1 MTSETDD
8 RDTNLG
14 MLRNIINSANA
25 NESINAKGK
34 QEEAEAIE
42 KSVSVSDAVAES
54 IKPELSPGAGL
65 ERVLL
70 PADRQDIA
78 SVQASPEAVGSAKP
92 ESPVV
97 ELAKPFYA
105 QPKALQPNL
114 SPASNSG
121 APAALDR
128 YSSQL
133 PFRFDWCKSDADFRA
148 LIEEVKKAIK
158 SSILPERIPQG
169 SSGSYF
175 AKDMEGRIVGVFKP
189 KNEEPYGAMN
199 PKWSKYLQRICCP
212 CTFGRSCLPTNQGYC
227 TEVAASV
234 VDRYLR
240 LNVVPRTEV
249 AELSSPSFHYGH
261 WIRRGVERR
270 KRQHQQAA
278 TMPADDPYGTTL
290 FPRKSGSFQL
300 FVQGFREAGPV
311 LEEWERRKATLPAE
325 LDEAFQA
332 EFERL
337 VILDYAIRNTDRGM
351 DNWLINVAWVRE
363 GIAEHEIDGRGDSP
377 RQAEVAETFEDA
389 RYEANARGENVD
401 NTIALMPPTT
411 RGRRPVV
418 KIAAIDNG
426 LALPFKHPDKW
437 RSYPYGW
444 AELPWVDRPFSD
456 RTIAE
461 FLPILADPGSWDELV
476 SRLRGIFQLD
486 DDFSPRTFRRQMSV
500 LRGQLFNLR
509 EALRRRETPRQ
520 LIERPWLK
528 IEDLADIGPERR
540 FLGDTYSADPRRIW
554 HIRLD
559 DQSQFT
565 TTDRQLLNE
574 DHVDEQYRDA
584 VPPQRQRWKT
594 FVRERPYFAYL

>member
-1 MTSETDD
+1 MTSEADQQERNTSFS
-8 RDTNLG
+8 
-14 MLRNIINSANA
+14 MLRNIIRNA
-25 NESINAKGK
+25 NAKGER
-34 QEEAEAIE
+34 EEEEETGTIE
-42 KSVSVSDAVAES
+42 KSVSINDAAAES
-54 IKPELSPGAGL
+54 IEPESSPGAGL
-65 ERVLL
+65 ERE
-70 PADRQDIA
+70 PPPPEHQNSNA
-78 SVQASPEAVGSAKP
+78 SVKPKPEAVAGSAKS
-92 ESPVV
+92 ESP
-97 ELAKPFYA
+97 AKPSKPLYA
-105 QPKALQPNL
+105 QLRAVQPNL

-121 APAALDR
+121 EPAALDR
-128 YSSQL
+128 YSTRL
-133 PFRFDWCKSDADFRA
+133 PFRFDWCKSDADFRG

-158 SSILPERIPQG
+158 SNILPERIPQG

-175 AKDMEGRIVGVFKP
+175 AKDMDGRIVGVFKP

-199 PKWSKYLQRICCP
+199 PKWSKCLQRICCP

-234 VDRYLR
+234 VDRYFR
-240 LNVVPRTEV
+240 INVVPRTEV
-249 AELSSPSFHYGH
+249 AELSSPSFHYGR
-261 WIRRGVERR
+261 WIRKGVER
-270 KRQHQQAA
+270 KKKHHQQAV
-278 TMPADDPYGTTL
+278 TMPADDPYGTAL

-300 FVQGFREAGPV
+300 YVQGFREAGAV
-311 LEEWERRKATLPAE
+311 LEEWEKKRTTIPPE

-351 DNWLINVAWVRE
+351 DNWLVNVAWVRE
-363 GIAEHEIDGRGDSP
+363 SIAKHEIDGRGDSP

-389 RYEANARGENVD
+389 RYEANVRGENVD
-401 NTIALMPPTT
+401 NVIALMPPTT
-411 RGRRPVV
+411 QGRRPVV

-426 LALPFKHPDKW
+426 LAFPFKHPDKW

-444 AELPWVDRPFSD
+444 AELPWVDRPFST

-476 SRLRGIFQLD
+476 SRLRGVFQLD
-486 DDFSPRTFRRQMSV
+486 DDFSARTFCRQMAV
-500 LRGQLFNLR
+500 MRGQLFNLR

-528 IEDLADIGPERR
+528 IEDLADVGPSRR
-540 FLGDTYSADPRRIW
+540 FLGDTYSSDPHRIW

-559 DQSQFT
+559 DQDKVT
-565 TTDRQLLNE
+565 TRDCQLLNE
-574 DHVDEQYRDA
+574 DYVDEQYRNA
-584 VPPQRQRWKT
+584 IPPQQQRWKT